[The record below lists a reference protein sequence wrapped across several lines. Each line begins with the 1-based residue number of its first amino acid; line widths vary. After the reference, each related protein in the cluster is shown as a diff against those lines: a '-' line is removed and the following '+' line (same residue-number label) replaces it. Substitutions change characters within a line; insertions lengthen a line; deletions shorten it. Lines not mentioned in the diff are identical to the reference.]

1 MNQTIDTLRARC
13 IDVGD
18 CWEWQ
23 GARTDTGHPTVR
35 HDGKTHLV
43 RRLAASLA
51 GIPMPQNAKAMNT
64 CENLRCVNPD
74 HIVMRT
80 HRQVMKRQGELGK
93 LSDIARIA
101 KIAATKRAKYGKLTT
116 EQVRAIRDSSE
127 TGVSMAALHGISQ
140 GKVSAIRRH
149 RCWRDLA
156 GNPFTGLGARA

>member
-1 MNQTIDTLRARC
+1 MNQTISTLRERC
-13 IDVGD
+13 TEVGD

-43 RRLAASLA
+43 RRLMAALA
-51 GIPMPQNAKAMNT
+51 GIDMPPNAKAVTT

-127 TGVSMAALHGISQ
+127 TGVAMAALHGISQ

-149 RCWRDLA
+149 RCWRELS